1 MRLSAEELSQPISDD
16 LPCGED
22 LEYDPV
28 FQEMEVMMQ
37 TTDEQEFGDTII
49 PGTGPD
55 WKGVAE
61 QVDDLNQRTRD
72 LRVLTYGALADL
84 SLKGLKA
91 FSDSLE
97 SLNTCIEVFWDS
109 IYPQL
114 DADDDDDATMR
125 LNCLQILNDYE
136 MVSFGLERA
145 PLIEVRGLGAFSLRD
160 IELAENKTSPVGDE
174 KVQDIGLI
182 QGAFGNADAD
192 VLATLG
198 EGVKGSIAQLNR
210 TNELWGRLAANSSAI
225 NFDEILK
232 VLEEIRHAIKKYA
245 PAAAAAAAADTATD
259 NPESS
264 TVAQEQG
271 SPVSVSSANMS
282 GANMSGAINSRTDV
296 INMIDKICDYYSN
309 HEPSSPIPLLLRRA
323 QRLVPK
329 SFVEILEDIA
339 PDGIAQLQIVSGDT
353 N

>member
-1 MRLSAEELSQPISDD
+1 MRLSAEQLSQPISDD

-37 TTDEQEFGDTII
+37 TTAEQEFGDTII

-61 QVDDLNQRTRD
+61 QVDDLNKRTRD
-72 LRVLTYGALADL
+72 LRVLTNGALADL
-84 SLKGLKA
+84 STKGPKA
-91 FSDSLE
+91 FSE
-97 SLNTCIEVFWDS
+97 SLASLNACMEKFWDS

-145 PLIEVRGLGAFSLRD
+145 PLIQVKGLGSFSLRD
-160 IELAENKTSPVGDE
+160 IELAEGKTKPVGDE
-174 KVQDIGLI
+174 KAQDIGLI
-182 QGAFGNADAD
+182 QGAFGNADVD
-192 VLATLG
+192 VLTALG
-198 EGVKGSIAQLNR
+198 EGVKGSIAQLKR
-210 TNELWGRLAANSSAI
+210 TGELWNKLAKNAPAI
-225 NFDEILK
+225 NFDEILR
-232 VLEEIRHAIKKYA
+232 VLDEIRQAMNKYA
-245 PAAAAAAAADTATD
+245 PAAVVAAEAAPAEADEA
-259 NPESS
+259 
-264 TVAQEQG
+264 AQEQG
-271 SPVSVSSANMS
+271 SDGSVSGANMS
-282 GANMSGAINSRTDV
+282 GPIMSGAINSRTDV
-296 INMIDKICDYYSN
+296 INMIDKICEYYST

-329 SFVEILEDIA
+329 SFVEILEDLA
-339 PDGIAQLQIVSGDT
+339 PDGIAQLKIVSGKSG
-353 N
+353 